1 MGPSR
6 RWLVPGYLLFL
17 GAAAVFLLAVPPA
30 AAQGR
35 RMRVMHNAVAMQPPA
50 QPMPGQP
57 GQPPAGEQPGQP
69 GQPQPGQPQPGQP
82 DASKSAE
89 PAAAT
94 RPTTPEKPADP
105 KELEIRPDA
114 DGKLR
119 FNFKGQTWPS
129 VLDWLAEISHM
140 SLDWQEAPG
149 DYLNLTTQR
158 PYTVAETR
166 DLINKHL
173 LARGFTLLENGEM
186 LSVVNL
192 KKLDPSLVPRV
203 EPKQLTDRLPHEFVK
218 VSFPLD
224 WLIAE
229 ATVEEIKPMLS
240 PNAKVTPLKTTNR
253 LEVMDAVVNLREVR
267 ELLEAE
273 QTGNGQERLVEVFA
287 LKHTKAE
294 EVVDQLKGLL
304 GMEAGKKA
312 GPVTPEQM
320 QMQMQQ
326 QQMQM
331 QMQQQ
336 QAQQPGGMPKPKAEV
351 YLVVNAR
358 ENSILVNG
366 PPDKMAIIAQAIK
379 AIDVPRSAGE
389 VPWGRVTRMKVYRL
403 AGLDPEALLK
413 LLEETGGFDPSTRL
427 QVDKA
432 NKALIAYAP
441 APDHL
446 LIQAMVD
453 KLDGSGRKFT
463 VMQLRRLEADY
474 VAGSIEFMM
483 GNEKKD
489 DSQNRRRSY
498 YFYDPWGQQNQDQG
512 NTDKFRVEADVE
524 FRRLLLWAN
533 EIEMT
538 EVRNLLAQ
546 LGEIPVE
553 GGNPERVRVISVN
566 PGADTEELLR
576 LLRSS
581 WTGANPIEVEAIDEA
596 ANEPPQQKSAPAAEP
611 APVRE
616 AAKPRPEASLPR
628 RGPILLAAADQVA
641 PAAPDEVNGEEAS
654 VDLESEEKARKILE
668 RFERRARGQDRAGAP
683 ATDAPADAEEK
694 PAGKS
699 QQPAPIRITRGRDGL
714 VITSNDTQ
722 ALDRLQD
729 LIDQVQ
735 PQRDD
740 FKIFHLKYAYAS
752 GVKLNLKDIFDEEE
766 KDSRR
771 PWWWDDYD
779 TGNQDDKKGR
789 LSKRRQ
795 LKFISDFDTNTIM
808 VKNAD
813 PVQLAKIEEIIKFYD
828 RPEPPDSQ
836 SIRKM
841 KMIRLDYAKAPQVAE
856 VLKEVYRDL
865 LSSND
870 KALQN
875 NNQQQE
881 QRPERGFFI
890 FGAGDGDEGNDTK
903 LPKFKGLLSI
913 GIDAPSN
920 SLVISAPEFLMRSVD
935 EVVKSLDEAAKPSNV
950 VVVVKLEESL
960 KGIKAQAAL
969 ARAIG
974 AAKAAANQ
982 SQGNEGGNGEN
993 GGPGRRGQGGPEG
1006 GGQGGQPSQ

>member
-1 MGPSR
+1 
-6 RWLVPGYLLFL
+6 
-17 GAAAVFLLAVPPA
+17 
-30 AAQGR
+30 
-35 RMRVMHNAVAMQPPA
+35 MRGIRNSLAMQMPPGA
-50 QPMPGQP
+50 MPPGAQP
-57 GQPPAGEQPGQP
+57 GQPPQGEQPGQP
-69 GQPQPGQPQPGQP
+69 GQTPPGQTPPGQP
-82 DASKSAE
+82 DASKAAE

-94 RPTTPEKPADP
+94 RPTTPPTPANP
-105 KELEIRPDA
+105 KEFEVRPDS
-114 DGKLR
+114 DGKLK
-119 FNFKGQTWPS
+119 FNFKGQPWPA

-158 PYTVAETR
+158 PYTVAEAR
-166 DLINKHL
+166 DLINTHL

-186 LSVVNL
+186 LSVVNI

-203 EPKQLTDRLPHEFVK
+203 DPKQLESRLPHEFVK

-229 ATVEEIKPMLS
+229 TTVEEIKPMLS
-240 PNAKVTPLKTTNR
+240 PNAKVTPLRATNR
-253 LEVMDAVVNLREVR
+253 LEVLDAVVNLREVR

-273 QTGNGQERLVEVFA
+273 QTGGGQERLVRTFA

-294 EVVDQLKGLL
+294 EVVNQLKGLL
-304 GMEAGKKA
+304 GMDTGAKS
-312 GPVTPEQM
+312 GPVSPEQM
-320 QMQMQQ
+320 Q

-331 QMQQQ
+331 QQMQMQQMQQQ
-336 QAQQPGGMPKPKAEV
+336 QQQGGGMPKPKAEV
-351 YLVVNAR
+351 YLVVNSR
-358 ENSILVNG
+358 ENTILVNS
-366 PPDKMAIIAQAIK
+366 PPDKLAIIAQAIE
-379 AIDVPRSAGE
+379 AIDIPRSAGE

-403 AGLDPEALLK
+403 AGLDPESLLK

-441 APDHL
+441 QADHL

-463 VMQLRRLEADY
+463 VLQLRRLEADY

-489 DSQNRRRSY
+489 DSQSRRRSY
-498 YFYDPWGQQNQDQG
+498 YFYDPFGQQDQG
-512 NTDKFRVEADVE
+512 DDKTDKFRVEADVE

-533 EIEMT
+533 EVEMN

-553 GGNPERVRVISVN
+553 GGNPDRVRVVPVN
-566 PGADTEELLR
+566 PGGDTEDLLKR
-576 LLRSS
+576 LRSG
-581 WTGANPIEVEAIDEA
+581 WIGPNPIEIEETADETP
-596 ANEPPQQKSAPAAEP
+596 EPTKQTPDSAKQPAAT
-611 APVRE
+611 PVRE
-616 AAKPRPEASLPR
+616 AAKPRQASALNA
-628 RGPILLAAADQVA
+628 RGPIVLAAAEQAAPPQPAADEDA
-641 PAAPDEVNGEEAS
+641 PAAPTADELDAEER
-654 VDLESEEKARKILE
+654 ARKILE
-668 RFERRARGQDRAGAP
+668 KFERSLPPGSV
-683 ATDAPADAEEK
+683 DAERTAASAESA
-694 PAGKS
+694 PAGKQGS
-699 QQPAPIRITRGRDGL
+699 APAPIRITRGPNGL

-722 ALDRLQD
+722 ALDQLQD

-752 GVKLNLKDIFDEEE
+752 SVKLNLKDIFEEGE

-771 PWWWDDYD
+771 PFWWDDY
-779 TGNQDDKKGR
+779 GDDNKDEKKGR

-795 LKFISDFDTNTIM
+795 IKFISDFDTNTIM

-828 RPEPPDSQ
+828 RPEPSDSQ
-836 SIRKM
+836 SIRRM
-841 KMIRLDYAKAPQVAE
+841 KHVRLNHAKAQQVAE

-875 NNQQQE
+875 GNQQQE
-881 QRPERGFFI
+881 QRPERGFLI
-890 FGAGDGDEGNDTK
+890 FAGGDSDTGNDTK

-920 SLVISAPEFLMRSVD
+920 SLVISAPEYLMRSVD
-935 EVVKSLDEAAKPSNV
+935 EVVQSLDDAARPSNV
-950 VVVVKLEESL
+950 LKVVKLQDSL
-960 KGIKAQAAL
+960 KGTKTREAL

-974 AAKAAANQ
+974 AAKAASNSAQ
-982 SQGNEGGNGEN
+982 QGQEGGEGGEN
-993 GGPGRRGQGGPEG
+993 GGGRGRRGP
-1006 GGQGGQPSQ
+1006 GGQPGGEGGQQGNQ